1 MSKYGEI
8 LCRMRLERGMTQD
21 TLAQLANV
29 SRNAIA
35 NYETNRSVP
44 NTDRFEAILDALGY
58 ELIIKRKR

>member
-8 LCRMRLERGMTQD
+8 LCRMRLEKGMTQD

-58 ELIIKRKR
+58 ELIIRRKR

>member
-8 LCRMRLERGMTQD
+8 LCRMRLEKGMTQE
-21 TLAQLANV
+21 TLAQLADV

-44 NTDRFEAILDALGY
+44 NTDRFEAILDVLGY
-58 ELIIKRKR
+58 ELVIRRKR